1 MTRSS
6 LSELSPRARQILY
19 AAVTEFVETGL
30 PVGSRTLSKKSG
42 LDLSSAS
49 IRNVLADLED
59 AGYLTQPHA
68 SAGRAPTDKAFRLYI
83 DALMERREPSAD
95 DAERIRTGFDAIE
108 PGTDVMRQTGRLLS
122 ELTGTA
128 AVVVSPRAESLSLK
142 HLRFIRTNPGELLAV
157 LVMSNG
163 TVQNRF
169 LAGGASEADLQRIHN
184 VMDDVTEG
192 RTLGELRDLF
202 ARRLVSERVQHDEL
216 RLQAFQLGEAA
227 VSEASHRAAD
237 VVIEGQAKLL
247 EQPEF
252 ADAAGVK
259 QVVTALDERQRL
271 VELLDATM
279 EARGTTVVVGSEAGE
294 LGGGQLSIVGA
305 SYMDRGRTAG
315 TVGVIGP
322 TRMDYPKVVPL
333 VTATAQAMS
342 AFIERA
348 NERGSE
354 RDVSRRDE
362 DDD

>member
-1 MTRSS
+1 M
-6 LSELSPRARQILY
+6 
-19 AAVTEFVETGL
+19 
-30 PVGSRTLSKKSG
+30 
-42 LDLSSAS
+42 
-49 IRNVLADLED
+49 
-59 AGYLTQPHA
+59 
-68 SAGRAPTDKAFRLYI
+68 
-83 DALMERREPSAD
+83 
-95 DAERIRTGFDAIE
+95 
-108 PGTDVMRQTGRLLS
+108 
-122 ELTGTA
+122 
-128 AVVVSPRAESLSLK
+128 VVSPRAESLSLK
-142 HLRFIRTNPGELLAV
+142 HLRFIRTNPDELLAV

-169 LAGGASEADLQRIHN
+169 LPGRATEADLQRIHN

-202 ARRLVSERVQHDEL
+202 ARRLASERVQNDDL
-216 RLQAFQLGEAA
+216 RRQAFQLGEAA
-227 VSEASHRAAD
+227 VSDASYRAASL
-237 VVIEGQAKLL
+237 VIEGQAKLL

-271 VELLDATM
+271 VELLDLTM
-279 EARGTTVVVGSEAGE
+279 AANGTTVVVGSEAGE

-305 SYMDRGRTAG
+305 TYTDHGRTAG

-342 AFIERA
+342 AFIDRA
-348 NERGSE
+348 SE
-354 RDVSRRDE
+354 RDLSWKDE